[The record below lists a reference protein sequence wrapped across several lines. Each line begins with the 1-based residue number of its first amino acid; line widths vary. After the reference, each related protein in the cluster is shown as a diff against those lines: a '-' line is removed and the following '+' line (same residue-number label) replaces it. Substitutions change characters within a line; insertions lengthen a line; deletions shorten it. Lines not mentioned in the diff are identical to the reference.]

1 MDLRG
6 IREISRRRFVALAA
20 SGVAAAAASDRGW
33 AASSTPPAGLELYTV
48 GSDLEKD
55 PQGTL
60 KKVAAIGYRE
70 VEVSNLGKHAAS
82 EWRAWIHEA
91 GLRAP
96 SALLPFAT
104 EETGKIL
111 DEAEALGVEYV
122 GSSLFLP
129 KTPSFTGK
137 NALETINAATSSLT
151 EDDFRKMAEMASGF
165 GEKAKAVGL
174 QYVYHNHN
182 FEFRVLGSGVRGYD
196 ILLRETDPSVVK
208 FEADCGWMKVGGA
221 DPVAL
226 LTQHADRYALV
237 HIKDFKNLTRPV
249 TIFGAPDG
257 PVPTELG
264 RGSIDLL
271 PIVKAARRIG
281 VRHFYVEQEP
291 PYVEMPPLEAAAA
304 DYATLHSLLE
314 KA

>member
-1 MDLRG
+1 MEFR
-6 IREISRRRFVALAA
+6 RRKEFSRRRFVALAA
-20 SGVAAAAASDRGW
+20 SGVAAAAASSRGW
-33 AASSTPPAGLELYTV
+33 AASATPAAGLELYTV

-55 PQGTL
+55 PPGTL

-70 VEVSNLGKHAAS
+70 VEVSNLGKHTAS
-82 EWRAWIHEA
+82 EWRAWIQEA
-91 GLRAP
+91 GLRNP
-96 SALLPFAT
+96 SALLPFAM
-104 EETGKIL
+104 EDTGKIL
-111 DEAEALGVEYV
+111 DDAKALGVEYV

-151 EDDFRKMAEMASGF
+151 EGDFKKMAEMANGF
-165 GEKAKAVGL
+165 GEKAKAAGL

-196 ILLRETDPSVVK
+196 ILLRETHPSVVK

-226 LTQHADRYALV
+226 LTGHADRFALV
-237 HIKDFKNLTRPV
+237 HIKDFKNLTHPV

-271 PIVKAARRIG
+271 PIVEAARKIG

-291 PYVEMPPLEAAAA
+291 PYTEMPPLEAAAV
-304 DYATLHSLLE
+304 DYRALHSLL
-314 KA
+314 A